1 MKHKPSTQKAVSQPL
16 DTSIRMFAQLNV
28 HDPLHFNLFW
38 FTEHI
43 VTLDCDE
50 QWSFTFDRFN
60 IWQSVKKMV
69 SQSI

>member
-43 VTLDCDE
+43 V
-50 QWSFTFDRFN
+50 WIVMNSG
-60 IWQSVKKMV
+60 V
-69 SQSI
+69 SLLIDLI